1 MSNAI
6 TVFNTESNATIM
18 FTTKKGDVRA
28 TSPEGALFIGGLALA
43 SLKDAALESAVI
55 KASQGRY
62 QAAADILGA
71 AFPKVSKACVGLL
84 GSVSQN
90 KIKFGEFLGAI
101 ERTQEPKKGW
111 SKKQVTALAVLR
123 NLRRI
128 PALAVEVVTVENT
141 VEMV

>member
-1 MSNAI
+1 MTNAI
-6 TVFNTESNATIM
+6 TVFNDASATVV

-71 AFPKVSKACVGLL
+71 AFPKVLKACVVVL

-90 KIKFGEFLGAI
+90 KTKFGEFLGAI
-101 ERTQEPKKGW
+101 ERTQEPEKGW
-111 SKKQVTALAVLR
+111 SKKQDTALAVLR

-128 PALAVEVVTVENT
+128 PALAVEAVVVEATVET
-141 VEMV
+141 V